1 MIMLISGFYSS
12 SRSVPLPR
20 TRFYSDF
27 RVMSGN
33 KGTNYEKLYL
43 GMDFGTSGG
52 RFTVIDEQ
60 GEIKAQGKREY
71 PPFMIERR
79 KHGLGKLMESNS
91 FFVAR
96 GHSRHSSLPRLIHF
110 A

>member
-20 TRFYSDF
+20 
-27 RVMSGN
+27 VMSVN
-33 KGTNYEKLYL
+33 KGTNFEKLYL
-43 GMDFGTSGG
+43 GMDFGTSGA

-71 PPFMIERR
+71 PPFMV
-79 KHGLGKLMESNS
+79 KLSLYIYHIQILRCFMNKIKSET
-91 FFVAR
+91 FFLL
-96 GHSRHSSLPRLIHF
+96 SR
-110 A
+110 